1 MDHKAT
7 IDAVLAG
14 DHARFTDLVTRFDAP
29 VRRIV
34 EREVRDDHGLDEVV
48 QEIWFRA
55 YRQLS
60 QLGDVAKLEAWLG
73 RIARN
78 CVTDHFRERRRLA
91 RFVPL
96 TDESAHVDA
105 GPWIWDLVERLD
117 PPFREVLTRR
127 YREHLSYAEIAALVQ
142 APVSTVR
149 GRLFQARVALRRL
162 LERKEALDHD

>member
-1 MDHKAT
+1 MDQKAT

-14 DHARFTDLVTRFDAP
+14 DQARFTDIVTRFDGG

-34 EREVRDDHGLDEVV
+34 ARQMRDDHGLDEVV

-60 QLGDVAKLEAWLG
+60 RLGDVGKLEAWLG

-96 TDESAHVDA
+96 TEESVQVDA
-105 GPWIWDLVERLD
+105 APWIWELVERLD
-117 PPFREVLTRR
+117 SPFREVLTRR
-127 YREHLSYAEIAALVQ
+127 YREHLSYTEIAAGLR

-149 GRLFQARVALRRL
+149 GRLFQARLALRRL
-162 LERKEALDHD
+162 LELEGDSRS